1 MAFTPVATLARY
13 CSRHLFSDIKTSVT
27 NLSTLSAAKVRVP
40 GTTDDAPL
48 SAPESLLRVLPQD
61 AEQRAIAH
69 NEVHARP
76 TVAIRLPALVV
87 YIALLNEHVSREQEC
102 QHLRLLPGL
111 GTLEVERLA
120 GNFLRLHLD
129 GFSVTWERH
138 TEFTRYTI
146 VQPLAESVS
155 LASSDPN
162 LMSAL
167 LIAPEWLRNL
177 PGQTIAAIKLAFLQ
191 SDLSNPTGCLEQSR
205 AWFGE
210 HPLLASVMGATG
222 HSISVTD
229 FMLRPSG
236 FEHILVIAPHA
247 TAATRAGRIT
257 QRLLELE
264 TYRILSLLGFSVA
277 KQLWP
282 MLSRADQELADIT
295 AQLESKLASDQDL
308 LDTLVSLAARVER
321 ATAENV
327 YHFSATRAYHALVLQ
342 RSAELREQAIPGTQ
356 TLGNFMQRRLAP
368 AIATVVAIEE
378 RLASLS
384 QRVSRASAL
393 LRTRVDIATEAQ
405 NQQLLEKLT
414 RGQALQLRMQATV
427 EGLSIA
433 AISYY
438 VASLLLYGAKALNA
452 GGAAINPEIAVGA
465 LIPLVLAVVWGIT
478 RRIHK
483 KLRLVL

>member
-1 MAFTPVATLARY
+1 MNP
-13 CSRHLFSDIKTSVT
+13 
-27 NLSTLSAAKVRVP
+27 STLSRAKVRVP

-48 SAPESLLRVLPQD
+48 SVPESLLRLLPED
-61 AEQRAIAH
+61 ASQRAIVH

-76 TVAIRLPALVV
+76 TVAISLPALVV
-87 YIALLNEHVSREQEC
+87 YVALLNENVTREQEC

-111 GTLEVERLA
+111 DGLEVERLA
-120 GNFLRLHLD
+120 GNFLRLHFD

-146 VQPLAESVS
+146 VQPLADSVS
-155 LASSDPN
+155 LEACDPN

-167 LIAPEWLRNL
+167 RIAPQWLRTL
-177 PGQTIAAIKLAFLQ
+177 PGQTIAAIKLAFLHG
-191 SDLSNPTGCLEQSR
+191 DLNKPAGCLEQSR

-210 HPLLASVMGATG
+210 HPLLASLMGATG
-222 HSISVTD
+222 HSVSVTD

-236 FEHILVIAPHA
+236 FEHILVIAPPG
-247 TAATRAGRIT
+247 TNSTRAGRVT

-264 TYRILSLLGFSVA
+264 TYRILSLLGFSAA

-308 LDTLVSLAARVER
+308 LDTLVSLAASVER

-327 YHFSATRAYHALVLQ
+327 HHFSATRAYHALVLQ

-368 AIATVVAIEE
+368 AIATVVATEE

-384 QRVSRASAL
+384 QRVSRTSAM
-393 LRTRVDIATEAQ
+393 LRTRVDIATETQ

-414 RGQALQLRMQATV
+414 RGQALQLRLQTTV

-438 VASLLLYGAKALNA
+438 VASLLLYGAKALKAA
-452 GGAAINPEIAVGA
+452 GATLNPEIAVGA
-465 LIPLVLAVVWGIT
+465 LIPLVLGVVWGIT
-478 RRIHK
+478 RRIHRT
-483 KLRLVL
+483 LRSGL

>member
-1 MAFTPVATLARY
+1 M
-13 CSRHLFSDIKTSVT
+13 
-27 NLSTLSAAKVRVP
+27 NMSTQSGAKVSVP
-40 GTTDDAPL
+40 NEDDHTPRA
-48 SAPESLLRVLPQD
+48 APESLLRLLPAD
-61 AEQRAIAH
+61 ALQRAIVH

-76 TVAIRLPALVV
+76 TVAISLPSLVV
-87 YIALLNEHVSREQEC
+87 YVALLNENVTREQEC

-111 GTLEVERLA
+111 SELDVDRLA
-120 GNFLRLHLD
+120 GNFLRLHFD
-129 GFSVTWERH
+129 GLSVTWERH
-138 TEFTRYTI
+138 TEFTRYSI
-146 VQPLAESVS
+146 VQPLPDSVA
-155 LASSDPN
+155 LGSSDPN

-167 LIAPEWLRNL
+167 RLAPEWLCGL
-177 PGQTIAAIKLAFLQ
+177 PGQTIAAIKLAFLHG
-191 SDLSNPTGCLEQSR
+191 DLSNPVACLEQSR

-210 HPLLASVMGATG
+210 HPVLASIMGATG
-222 HSISVTD
+222 HSIAVTD
-229 FMLRPSG
+229 LMLRASG
-236 FEHILVIAPHA
+236 FEHVLVIAPPGTHS
-247 TAATRAGRIT
+247 TRAGRVT

-264 TYRILSLLGFSVA
+264 TYRILSLRGLSAA

-282 MLSRADQELADIT
+282 MLSDADRMLADVT
-295 AQLESKLASDQDL
+295 ARLENKLTSDQDL
-308 LDTLVSLAARVER
+308 LDTLVSMAARVER
-321 ATAENV
+321 AIAENV

-368 AIATVVAIEE
+368 AIATVVATEE

-384 QRVSRASAL
+384 ERVSRAGAL

-414 RGQALQLRMQATV
+414 RGQALQLRLQTTV

-438 VASLLLYGAKALNA
+438 VASLLLYGAKALKGA
-452 GGAAINPEIAVGA
+452 GVAINPEIATGL
-465 LIPLVLAVVWGIT
+465 LIPFVLGAVWIIT

-483 KLRLVL
+483 KLRSDL